1 MKKNFRL
8 QKLFIKS
15 LFLAF
20 IFVVSACESEPVEA
34 DISSFD
40 ANARASE
47 KANPSPASNK
57 GDLTIAEIVVA
68 NATNEEA
75 PQFTLLLAA
84 LEYAGITSLFAG
96 GDQYTVFAPTDAAF
110 LELLGGD
117 PANLQTL
124 SPAEVAAVLSY
135 HVTEGRRFS
144 NSVVPKNSPREIETL
159 LELPFYVYSP
169 MVDESGN
176 TVIGIDTN
184 DADTE
189 ADANILTPN
198 ISASNGVIHVIDAVL
213 MPAE

>member
-1 MKKNFRL
+1 MKKTTKL
-8 QKLFIKS
+8 QRVSIKS

-20 IFVVSACESEPVEA
+20 IFIFSACESEPVEA

-40 ANARASE
+40 ATANASE

-117 PANLQTL
+117 ADNLQTL
-124 SPAEVAAVLSY
+124 SPETVGAILSY

-159 LELPFYVYSP
+159 LGPSIYVNS
-169 MVDESGN
+169 N
-176 TVIGIDTN
+176 AGIDTN
-184 DADTE
+184 DEDME
-189 ADANILTPN
+189 ANSAILVGAGLFD

-213 MPAE
+213 VPAE